1 MYSNSGYLHGADIE
15 IEDSAHPLIIVSCGV
30 YRLMRQ
36 PVMHTLRTEGR
47 RDYQLLYISAGKAVF
62 CLDGRRT
69 EIPAGHMVLYRP
81 GESQEYYYYAEDSPE
96 VYWVHFS
103 GYEAL
108 QVLDKIGF
116 SDTHVL
122 FCGMSSHYPELF
134 RQIILEL
141 QLKRP
146 CFEELLCFYLH
157 HIFTEIHRSQLESTV
172 DKYRNLDCME
182 TAVHFFNEFFM
193 QDISIEEYAV
203 SQHMS
208 VSWFIRCFKQYMGMT
223 PMQYITS
230 IRINKAKE
238 LLKNTNYSIQEV
250 SSLSGYDNPLYFSRI
265 FRKQTGCSP
274 SCYRKEPERDAVS
287 CSKRLPRKTYDIH
300 FTES

>member
-15 IEDSAHPLIIVSCGV
+15 TEDTVHPVSIASCGV

-47 RDYQLLYISAGKAVF
+47 RDYQLLYISAGRAFF
-62 CLDGRRT
+62 CLDGTTT
-69 EIPAGHMVLYRP
+69 EIPAGYMVLYRP
-81 GESQEYYYYAEDSPE
+81 GESQEYYYHAEDSPE

-103 GYEAL
+103 GYE
-108 QVLDKIGF
+108 VPEILDKIGF

-122 FCGMSSHYPELF
+122 FCGISSHYPELF
-134 RQIILEL
+134 RRIILEL

-146 CFEELLCFYLH
+146 CFEELLCFYLR
-157 HIFTEIHRSQLESTV
+157 HIFTEIHRSQLEFTT
-172 DKYRNLDCME
+172 DKYRNLDSME

-193 QDISIEEYAV
+193 QDISIENYAAN
-203 SQHMS
+203 QHMS

-265 FRKQTGCSP
+265 FRKQTGSSP
-274 SCYRKEPERDAVS
+274 SGYRREPGQDAVDPQIQAMH
-287 CSKRLPRKTYDIH
+287 KAHQIH